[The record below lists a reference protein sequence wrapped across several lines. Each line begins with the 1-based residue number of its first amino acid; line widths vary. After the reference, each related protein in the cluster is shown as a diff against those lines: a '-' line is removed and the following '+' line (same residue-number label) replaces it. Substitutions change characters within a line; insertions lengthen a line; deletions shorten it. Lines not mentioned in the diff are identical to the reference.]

1 MLDSAI
7 SRLKK
12 RSGGEVSAEVLGG
25 SDRWA
30 SVRGDPEDDREAPRC
45 PLGALCG
52 VQDNHEQG
60 PGVKS
65 MRTICFS

>member
-25 SDRWA
+25 LTDGLVCEGVLKMI
-30 SVRGDPEDDREAPRC
+30 VRRQGAPWGRYA
-45 PLGALCG
+45 GSRITTNKA
-52 VQDNHEQG
+52 QE
-60 PGVKS
+60 
-65 MRTICFS
+65 